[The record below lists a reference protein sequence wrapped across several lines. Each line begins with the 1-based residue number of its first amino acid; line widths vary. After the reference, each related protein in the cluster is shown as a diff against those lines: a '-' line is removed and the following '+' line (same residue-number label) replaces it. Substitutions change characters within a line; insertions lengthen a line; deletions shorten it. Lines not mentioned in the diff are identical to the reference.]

1 MRGQSLPSPHPP
13 PYPLPCC
20 YCTCLRMTC
29 RYIIFC
35 SSYHFD
41 LSTTNSVA
49 APKYDPW
56 GPVNING
63 CSTSTLKH
71 VVLGT
76 LTDHNKL
83 QNPNKMEFVNLAGS
97 WQDSIKSMLKIP
109 LFNSLFSLSLLSRE
123 SFGSWISASKITY
136 KTGRYLHCI
145 FQAIS
150 FRWYA
155 LNMLAWG
162 SGSLIL
168 NKLYCIYTIIIW
180 GHCGES
186 DTAVNFLPENCF

>member
-1 MRGQSLPSPHPP
+1 
-13 PYPLPCC
+13 
-20 YCTCLRMTC
+20 MTC
-29 RYIIFC
+29 RCIIFC

-136 KTGRYLHCI
+136 KTGRYVHCI

-155 LNMLAWG
+155 LNMLAGG

-168 NKLYCIYTIIIW
+168 NKLLLYLHNNYMRSLRWKRHRCQLPT
-180 GHCGES
+180 GKLFLK
-186 DTAVNFLPENCF
+186 VNQISGWVVCVNIRGSRI